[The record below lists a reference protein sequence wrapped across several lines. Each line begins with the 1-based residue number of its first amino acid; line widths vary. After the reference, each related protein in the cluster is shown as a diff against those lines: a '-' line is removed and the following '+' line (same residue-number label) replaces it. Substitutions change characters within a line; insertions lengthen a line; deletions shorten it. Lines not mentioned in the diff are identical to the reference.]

1 MASAN
6 RLPAWRRL
14 ALGAFALGLV
24 VVGILLLLP
33 SQLVPETDIW
43 DKAEH
48 AGTFFALTA
57 IGLLAFPERGRVW
70 WLALGLISF
79 GSTCEIL
86 QIFVPGR
93 EAAVS
98 DALANALGVSSA
110 VGLGS
115 LLRPAIARRWQQP
128 IVKRSGPTG
137 RAGPPESRRNLRLIT
152 GSILRGHVTPSDG
165 ERRG

>member
-14 ALGAFALGLV
+14 TYSAFALGLV

-33 SQLVPETDIW
+33 RQLLPETNIW

-48 AGTFFALTA
+48 AGIFLGLTA

-70 WLALGLISF
+70 WLALGLIAF

-86 QIFVPGR
+86 QIYVPGR
-93 EAAVS
+93 EAAVK
-98 DALANALGVSSA
+98 DALANALGVLSA
-110 VGLGS
+110 VALCS
-115 LLRPAIARRWQQP
+115 LVRPAIARRRQQL
-128 IVKRSGPTG
+128 IVRRSGPAG
-137 RAGPPESRRNLRLIT
+137 RAGPPKDRRSSRLIP
-152 GSILRGHVTPSDG
+152 GSILGEHVTPSDG

>member
-1 MASAN
+1 MAIA
-6 RLPAWRRL
+6 RRRVIWRRL
-14 ALGAFALGLV
+14 ACGAFALGLFV
-24 VVGILLLLP
+24 VAILLLLP
-33 SQLVPETDIW
+33 SELLPETNIW

-48 AGTFFALTA
+48 AGTFFGLTA
-57 IGLLAFPERGRVW
+57 VGLLAFPERRRVW

-115 LLRPAIARRWQQP
+115 LLRPAIARRRQQL
-128 IVKRSGPTG
+128 IVKRIGPAA
-137 RAGPPESRRNLRLIT
+137 RAGPPNDRRNSRLIS
-152 GSILRGHVTPSDG
+152 GSMHVIPSDG
-165 ERRG
+165 ETRG